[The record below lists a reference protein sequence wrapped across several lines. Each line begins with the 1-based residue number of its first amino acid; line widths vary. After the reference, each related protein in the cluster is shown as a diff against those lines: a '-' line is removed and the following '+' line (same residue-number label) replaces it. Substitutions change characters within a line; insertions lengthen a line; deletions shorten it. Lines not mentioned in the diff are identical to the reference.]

1 MIWAWIAAAVTISW
15 LFCKKGISW
24 YHYIWLLLPIE
35 MYGVTIAGATLKPYM
50 LFGICIIA
58 GDFVRN
64 ETIRVHAAIVA
75 VIFALIFSDYL
86 TGFVMAS
93 VMQHIMFI
101 LVLMIGY
108 CYQNYQCDGIEFD
121 EMGQAAMATTIGYG
135 IVFTVAWLMFN
146 HGVTAD
152 GIYASERLG
161 AGIVLRLAS
170 FGGNGSSR
178 VRGFCIDPN
187 SVITTLILG
196 ATYALSNI
204 VYRKQ
209 DMTKSLIAIVVYL
222 AVVFYSG
229 SRMAL
234 ICSFAMLVIFF
245 VIGYKNSEKKRQTA
259 VLGMAVGGV
268 LLVLLIIN
276 IDTIIMEVAKMWA
289 GMFGERASLGSKYGR
304 LTIWKTNIEYLI
316 SNNKEWFGV
325 GQNQIYLL
333 TERGLACH
341 NTWLEWICGTGIIL
355 GTAIDLWFILAPV
368 RFKNRIVGIS
378 NASEQNVLPIIM
390 AYITVA
396 VCISTVDNITNSVLL
411 LLMLILRYGAI
422 NRNLR
427 MERTVCRY

>member
-1 MIWAWIAAAVTISW
+1 MIWAWIAAAVIISW

-64 ETIRVHAAIVA
+64 KTIRVHAAIVA
-75 VIFALIFSDYL
+75 IIFALIFSDYL

-121 EMGQAAMATTIGYG
+121 EMGQAALAATIGYG
-135 IVFTVAWLMFN
+135 IVFTMAWLMFN

-152 GIYASERLG
+152 GIYASERLD

-170 FGGNGSSR
+170 FGGNVSSR
-178 VRGFCIDPN
+178 LRGFCIDPN
-187 SVITTLILG
+187 SVITTLIPG
-196 ATYALSNI
+196 ATYALANI

-209 DMTKSLIAIVVYL
+209 DIIKSLLAIVVYF

-245 VIGYKNSEKKRQTA
+245 VVGYRKSENKRR
-259 VLGMAVGGV
+259 MAVAGIASVGV
-268 LLVLLIIN
+268 LLVALIIN
-276 IDTIIMEVAKMWA
+276 MDTIILEVAKLWA
-289 GMFGERASLGSKYGR
+289 DVFGERASLGSEYGR

-316 SNNKEWFGV
+316 NNSKEWFGV

-355 GTAIDLWFILAPV
+355 GAIIDFWFILAPV
-368 RFKNRIVGIS
+368 RFKKRSVGMGGE
-378 NASEQNVLPIIM
+378 NALPVIM
-390 AYITVA
+390 AYITVV
-396 VCISTVDNITNSVLL
+396 VCISTVDNITNPVLL
-411 LLMLILRYGAI
+411 FLMLILRYGVI
-422 NRNLR
+422 NRELQT
-427 MERTVCRY
+427 ERVV

>member
-1 MIWAWIAAAVTISW
+1 MIWAWIAAAVIISW

-50 LFGICIIA
+50 LFGMCIIV

-64 ETIRVHAAIVA
+64 KTIRVHAAIVA

-121 EMGQAAMATTIGYG
+121 EMGQAALASTIGYG

-146 HGVTAD
+146 YGVTAD
-152 GIYASERLG
+152 GIYASERLDT
-161 AGIVLRLAS
+161 GIVLRLAS
-170 FGGNGSSR
+170 FGGNVSSR
-178 VRGFCIDPN
+178 LRGFCIDPN
-187 SVITTLILG
+187 SVITTLIPG
-196 ATYALSNI
+196 ATYALANI

-209 DMTKSLIAIVVYL
+209 DIIKSFLAIVVYL

-234 ICSFAMLVIFF
+234 ICSFALLIMFF
-245 VIGYKNSEKKRQTA
+245 IIGYKKSENKRRMT
-259 VLGMAVGGV
+259 VVGIASVGV
-268 LLVLLIIN
+268 LLVALIIN
-276 IDTIIMEVAKMWA
+276 MDAIIVEVVKMWA
-289 GMFGERASLGSKYGR
+289 DMFGERASLGSEYGR

-316 SNNKEWFGV
+316 SNSKEWFGV

-355 GTAIDLWFILAPV
+355 GAIIDLWFILAPV
-368 RFKNRIVGIS
+368 KFKKRTVGMG
-378 NASEQNVLPIIM
+378 SEKALPIIM
-390 AYITVA
+390 AYITVV
-396 VCISTVDNITNSVLL
+396 VCISTVDNITNPVLL
-411 LLMLILRYGAI
+411 FLMLILRYGVI
-422 NRNLR
+422 NRKLQT
-427 MERTVCRY
+427 ERVV

>member
-1 MIWAWIAAAVTISW
+1 MIWAWIAAAVIISW

-64 ETIRVHAAIVA
+64 KTIQVHAAIVA

-121 EMGQAAMATTIGYG
+121 EMGQAALAATIGYG

-146 HGVTAD
+146 RGVTAD
-152 GIYASERLG
+152 GIYASERLD

-170 FGGNGSSR
+170 FGGNVSSR
-178 VRGFCIDPN
+178 LRGFCIDPN
-187 SVITTLILG
+187 SVITTLIPG
-196 ATYALSNI
+196 ATYALANI

-209 DMTKSLIAIVVYL
+209 DIIKSLLAIVVYL

-245 VIGYKNSEKKRQTA
+245 VIGYRKSENKRR
-259 VLGMAVGGV
+259 MAVAGIASVGV
-268 LLVLLIIN
+268 LLVALIIN
-276 IDTIIMEVAKMWA
+276 MDTIILEVAKLWA
-289 GMFGERASLGSKYGR
+289 DMFGERASLGSEYGR

-316 SNNKEWFGV
+316 NNSKEWFGV

-355 GTAIDLWFILAPV
+355 GAIIDFWFILEPV
-368 RFKNRIVGIS
+368 RFKKRSVGMGGE
-378 NASEQNVLPIIM
+378 NALPIIM
-390 AYITVA
+390 AYITVV
-396 VCISTVDNITNSVLL
+396 VCISTVDNITNPVLL
-411 LLMLILRYGAI
+411 FLMLILRYGVI
-422 NRNLR
+422 NRGLQT
-427 MERTVCRY
+427 ERVV